1 MGDEDFLKLKGV
13 KNMSAPSNAK
23 RGEKR
28 GDVPFRFISRIR
40 KAEKTAKG
48 DCI

>member
-13 KNMSAPSNAK
+13 KNMSAPSNA
-23 RGEKR
+23 KR